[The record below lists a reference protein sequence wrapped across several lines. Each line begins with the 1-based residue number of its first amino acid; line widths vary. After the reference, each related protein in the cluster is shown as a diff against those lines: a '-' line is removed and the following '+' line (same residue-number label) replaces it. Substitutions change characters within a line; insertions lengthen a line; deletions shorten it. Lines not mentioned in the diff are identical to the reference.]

1 MKCRFVLMTRMG
13 SPCVCVCDR
22 FIVVFG
28 WTNVVPTLHIA
39 ANKPEV
45 VILSPAVVARWLTSA
60 DNCFSS
66 LALIL
71 CHAVVILVAA
81 MHAYACLIGLHISIS
96 IQSVAIGPTFDDRQS
111 HGFLALAQRVLL
123 LYLRLS
129 VCNQCGT
136 VESNI

>member
-1 MKCRFVLMTRMG
+1 MG

-39 ANKPEV
+39 ASKPEV
-45 VILSPAVVARWLTSA
+45 ILLPAVVARRLTSA
-60 DNCFSS
+60 DNCFKFGTNTVPRGCDLSRR
-66 LALIL
+66 
-71 CHAVVILVAA
+71 H
-81 MHAYACLIGLHISIS
+81 ACLIGLHISIS
-96 IQSVAIGPTFDDRQS
+96 IQSVAVGPTFDDRQS